1 MKELSKKNCF
11 GYNDDGGYPLEPNL
25 WDSLSFFIMQ
35 VTPALSYNDLY
46 YMPEDTFFAYYH
58 LSKEKNDNELKE
70 IEKSNGDNKNNDFV
84 GEEDEDAVEF
94 FEEITG
100 YND

>member
-1 MKELSKKNCF
+1 MKNCF
-11 GYNDDGGYPLEPNL
+11 GYKDDDIGYPLEVDL

-35 VTPALSYNDLY
+35 ITPALSYNDLY
-46 YMPEDTFFAYYH
+46 HMPEDRFFAYYQ
-58 LSKEKNDNELKE
+58 LSKEKHETELKALE
-70 IEKSNGDNKNNDFV
+70 DIDNKNEDKDFI
-84 GEEDEDAVEF
+84 GEEDEDAVDF

>member
-1 MKELSKKNCF
+1 MKNCF
-11 GYNDDGGYPLEPNL
+11 GYEDGITYPIEPNL

-35 VTPALSYNDLY
+35 ITPALSYNDLY
-46 YMPEDTFFAYYH
+46 NMPEDTFFAYYQ
-58 LSKEKNDNELKE
+58 LSMEKHEAELEALNDDKD
-70 IEKSNGDNKNNDFV
+70 KDKDFI
-84 GEEDEDAVEF
+84 GEEDEDAVDF